1 MGTVQPDIVTVVGAT
16 STTEFNNSLAILGS
30 NPVNYPKKNISNIP
44 VYSLDGPATSL
55 IQEMILY
62 SNGNEVERI

>member
-1 MGTVQPDIVTVVGAT
+1 MGTVQSDITDELFN
-16 STTEFNNSLAILGS
+16 TTLYNNGPASL
-30 NPVNYPKKNISNIP
+30 PKKNISNIP